1 MLREV
6 QGIELKSMDW
16 ELRGS
21 WDVVLYADGALMWS
35 WSICARD

>member
-1 MLREV
+1 
-6 QGIELKSMDW
+6 MDW

-21 WDVVLYADGALMWS
+21 GDVVLCAGGALMWS